1 MYDALEGNR
10 LALGTD
16 PQILNRNDLLSALG
30 RPYHGYHLEIYDKA
44 TALLHAIISN
54 HSFVDGNK
62 RTALYLTELLLQRSG
77 YELDVVDLELFS
89 KFVLVA
95 KGEMDYKGL
104 REWLKTV
111 INPLA

>member
-16 PQILNRNDLLSALG
+16 PQILNTNDLRSALG
-30 RPYHGYHLEIYDKA
+30 RPYHGYHIEIYDKA
-44 TALLHAIISN
+44 TGLVHAIISN
-54 HSFVDGNK
+54 HPLVYGNK

-77 YELDVVDLELFS
+77 DKLDVFDLELFN

-95 KGEMDYKGL
+95 KEEMDYDGL
-104 REWLKTV
+104 R
-111 INPLA
+111 

>member
-16 PQILNRNDLLSALG
+16 PQILIRNDLLSALG
-30 RPYHGYHLEIYDKA
+30 RPYHDYHREIYNKA
-44 TALLHAIISN
+44 TPLIHAIISN
-54 HSFVDGNK
+54 HPFVDGNK

-95 KGEMDYKGL
+95 KGEMDYHGL

>member
-16 PQILNRNDLLSALG
+16 PQILNTNDLRSALG
-30 RPYHGYHLEIYDKA
+30 RPYHDYHIEIYDKA
-44 TALLHAIISN
+44 TALVHAIISI
-54 HSFVDGNK
+54 HPFVDGSK
-62 RTALYLTELLLQRSG
+62 RTALYLIELLLQRIG
-77 YELDVVDLELFS
+77 YELDVVDLELFN

-95 KGEMDYKGL
+95 KGELDYDGL

-111 INPLA
+111 INPLD